1 MVVML
6 GVVKLVPVAKLVP
19 PVAAAYQLIVPALAA
34 AVKFTVPVPQRLAGV
49 LDVIVG
55 MVFTVITTGKLV
67 AVGVDKQL
75 AFDVNTTDML
85 SFVDNDDVINVD
97 ELVPTFTP
105 FLLHW

>member
-1 MVVML
+1 M
-6 GVVKLVPVAKLVP
+6 AKLVP
-19 PVAAAYQLIVPALAA
+19 PVDALYQLIVPALAA
-34 AVKFTVPVPQRLAGV
+34 AVKLTVPVPQRLAGV
-49 LDVIVG
+49 LEVMVG
-55 MVFTVITTGKLV
+55 MAFTVITTGKLV